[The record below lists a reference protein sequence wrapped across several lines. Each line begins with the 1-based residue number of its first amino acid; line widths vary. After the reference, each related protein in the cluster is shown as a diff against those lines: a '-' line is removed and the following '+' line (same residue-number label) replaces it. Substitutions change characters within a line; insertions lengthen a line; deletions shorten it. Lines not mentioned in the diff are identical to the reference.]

1 MKQDTLQI
9 QYEDCMIRNVLFVV
23 TSSGVAFF
31 LLNCKL
37 YCCDYAAVNTEV
49 R

>member
-9 QYEDCMIRNVLFVV
+9 QYEDCMIHNVLFVV

-31 LLNCKL
+31 LLNGRAQYKHAKT
-37 YCCDYAAVNTEV
+37 Y
-49 R
+49 